1 MIYKNTNILYSPW
14 GEKAH
19 KEALPQ
25 STPSVALPAP
35 APTFTELQMKQHF
48 CLEKGPPIKLPP
60 VTAS

>member
-25 STPSVALPAP
+25 SIPSVALPAP
-35 APTFTELQMKQHF
+35 APTFTELQTK
-48 CLEKGPPIKLPP
+48 
-60 VTAS
+60 